1 MKRTPFGTWPCSIA
15 RAVDI
20 VGDWWTPLVLREMF
34 YGLKRFDEFERTLRI
49 GRNIL
54 TQRLNRLVAEGLV
67 ERVPYQD
74 KPLRHE
80 YVLTEMGRDFFPV
93 LAAMSRWGDRW
104 LAPEGA
110 PVVFHHTCG
119 HTTHAEVV
127 CAHCGD
133 PLEMTD
139 VQVSLGPG
147 YPDRHRDAA
156 MATGRFVDGSAGIHS
171 PG

>member
-1 MKRTPFGTWPCSIA
+1 MKRTPFAAWPCSIA

-34 YGLKRFDEFERTLRI
+34 YGLKRFDEFERTLGI

-54 TQRLNRLVAEGLV
+54 TQRLNRLVAEGLA

-80 YVLTEMGRDFFPV
+80 YLLTEMGRDFFPV
-93 LAAMSRWGDRW
+93 LAAMSRWGNRW

-110 PVVFHHTCG
+110 FVVFHHACG
-119 HTTHAEVV
+119 HSTQAEVV

-133 PLEMTD
+133 PLEMAD
-139 VQVSLGPG
+139 IQVGLGPG
-147 YPDRHRDAA
+147 YPARHRDAA
-156 MATGRFVDGSAGIHS
+156 LATGRFVDRPDGIHS